1 MYTSVSSQQRSGQL
15 FAMFKEK
22 FMRSVLLEQAGSS
35 FAALQCVNRQHS
47 QSPVYTPEM
56 FKQLQEWVQPARVE
70 LLLTELWSQ
79 NDDNDTTNTATPATA
94 LTASSSSDSAAT
106 QLLHTATTTTATD
119 LHSAVMLS
127 RMGDTTGGSIVNWY
141 ISAQNDSVLTAI
153 EPLSSGAFSALLV
166 DGIPANYT
174 DQITMLLLGGGSSS
188 SGAYTFR
195 CGGLQYP
202 IPQEACQLSALS
214 TTAATASTAAATAGE
229 HSDHNSVMSADAQV
243 SVLDNLLAQRGVA
256 RHSMPG
262 VSNWLLNSTLNLFCN
277 STTSSISSDSNT
289 TLYWFSNS
297 YSSATGLPTA
307 GSSTASTIAAA
318 VAVLLLNADGP
329 EGASEY
335 PPISHAVM
343 FVLMICE
350 LIFALGIGVSCFV
363 FSLILVR
370 KLQEDGTEPRP
381 FAQGWIAISKSTSFD
396 RHAGRGRARSDSGS
410 SQESS
415 SRNAHTNVGGY
426 VPEDGSPERS
436 ASLPVH
442 NNSPYT
448 ASNSIQCA
456 CSCCHVLRALAVLHT
471 QKATAGVCVPDCKFK
486 CWQFSAISRQLFEV
500 LGVNKQLSSNTY
512 SMYIIAV
519 AYM

>member
-1 MYTSVSSQQRSGQL
+1 MQLKYTMH
-15 FAMFKEK
+15 AI
-22 FMRSVLLEQAGSS
+22 LLSYLTLRFS
-35 FAALQCVNRQHS
+35 TPMLDCDCR

-79 NDDNDTTNTATPATA
+79 NDVTTDTTATAVTA
-94 LTASSSSDSAAT
+94 LTESSSSNSAAT
-106 QLLHTATTTTATD
+106 QLLHTATTDTATD

-127 RMGDTTGGSIVNWY
+127 RMADTAGGSIVNWY
-141 ISAQNDSVLTAI
+141 ISAHNDSVLTAI
-153 EPLSSGAFSALLV
+153 EPLSSGLFSGLLV

-174 DQITMLLLGGGSSS
+174 DQLTMLLLGGGSSS

-214 TTAATASTAAATAGE
+214 TTAAAAASTTAATAGE
-229 HSDHNSVMSADAQV
+229 HSDDNSIKSVDAQV

-262 VSNWLLNSTLNLFCN
+262 VSNWLLNSTLDLFCN
-277 STTSSISSDSNT
+277 SSSSSSSSSDGNT

-307 GSSTASTIAAA
+307 GSSRGSTIAAA

-350 LIFALGIGVSCFV
+350 LIFALGIG
-363 FSLILVR
+363 
-370 KLQEDGTEPRP
+370 KLLE
-381 FAQGWIAISKSTSFD
+381 
-396 RHAGRGRARSDSGS
+396 
-410 SQESS
+410 ES
-415 SRNAHTNVGGY
+415 
-426 VPEDGSPERS
+426 
-436 ASLPVH
+436 
-442 NNSPYT
+442 
-448 ASNSIQCA
+448 
-456 CSCCHVLRALAVLHT
+456 VLSYPMRVLHCVTAVL
-471 QKATAGVCVPDCKFK
+471 
-486 CWQFSAISRQLFEV
+486 V
-500 LGVNKQLSSNTY
+500 LHAH
-512 SMYIIAV
+512 AV
-519 AYM
+519 L